1 MAKQT
6 YEIDRVFHALG
17 DTTRLSVVEILT
29 RGPMSVSDLAKSF
42 EMALPSFTQHLGVLE
57 ASGLVKSNKAGRV
70 RTYYLDAKCLKAA
83 ERWIDEQ
90 RRVAKKKQGRVDAYL
105 LTIKR
110 SEPVA

>member
-6 YEIDRVFHALG
+6 YQMDRVFHALG
-17 DTTRLSVVEILT
+17 DTTRLSVIEMLT

-57 ASGLVKSNKAGRV
+57 TSGLIRSHKSGRV

-83 ERWIDEQ
+83 ERWIDER
-90 RRVAKKKQGRVDAYL
+90 RRVAKKKQSRVDAYL
-105 LTIKR
+105 LTLK
-110 SEPVA
+110 SSVPPP